1 MSAIHFVRHGR
12 TVLNEQRRT
21 QGSSDSPLTSEGR
34 RGARA
39 TAEHLGRLPL
49 ARAYLSPQGRVG
61 RTADI
66 LLAGRPDV
74 ERATLEGLRE
84 YDYGIY
90 DGGPDEVMLRALDPA
105 RHLPG
110 VLSGA
115 HPGAPGGIGAVDYL
129 AHVDAA
135 LARIVAD
142 LREDARA
149 GRPDARVL
157 VVSHGMTL
165 MTLLGR
171 WIGVEIFS
179 LAPMANCSVTT
190 VELDPDRPR
199 EPTLV
204 SWAVDPGDQGVTFP
218 SRDLRPAFEGVTLA
232 PIDLSRPEGP

>member
-1 MSAIHFVRHGR
+1 MSAIRFVRHGR

-21 QGSSDSPLTSEGR
+21 QGSSDSPLTPEGR

-90 DGGPDEVMLRALDPA
+90 DGGPDEEMLRALDPA

-179 LAPMANCSVTT
+179 MAPMANCSVTT

-204 SWAVDPGDQGVTFP
+204 SWAVDPGGQGVTFP
-218 SRDLRPAFEGVTLA
+218 SRDLRPAFEGVALV